1 MEKYKFTF
9 TDIANSI
16 DYLLKY
22 EPDGWKSYGVNF
34 GREEKLSNVVKSYTN
49 DWLFIKED
57 ADYLRDIVLTRG
69 TETKIKLTI
78 SKLQLDGWAVQY
90 EGYVDLT
97 QLSWDVNTC
106 SAPIT
111 EGGFFKTLEAN
122 WGTEYEIDND
132 SLINNF
138 NGNIFSFD
146 ARLHS
151 SGALLNYEVPLDPEE
166 MTQYVSFS
174 LGTIVD
180 KNVNENVLFNASIPA
195 GYYTYIG
202 GGVNFVRAII
212 KEPAA
217 HLLKISSGSI
227 MQKFKINVDIDIS
240 ITVQVAS
247 RVSGDPINDY
257 DYVYS

>member
-57 ADYLRDIVLTRG
+57 ADYLRNIVFNARPRKQ
-69 TETKIKLTI
+69 KIKLTI

-111 EGGFFKTLEAN
+111 EGGFL
-122 WGTEYEIDND
+122 
-132 SLINNF
+132 
-138 NGNIFSFD
+138 
-146 ARLHS
+146 
-151 SGALLNYEVPLDPEE
+151 
-166 MTQYVSFS
+166 Q
-174 LGTIVD
+174 
-180 KNVNENVLFNASIPA
+180 NV
-195 GYYTYIG
+195 
-202 GGVNFVRAII
+202 
-212 KEPAA
+212 
-217 HLLKISSGSI
+217 GS
-227 MQKFKINVDIDIS
+227 
-240 ITVQVAS
+240 
-247 RVSGDPINDY
+247 
-257 DYVYS
+257 

>member
-57 ADYLRDIVLTRG
+57 ADYLPNIVLTRG

-78 SKLQLDGWAVQY
+78 SKLQLNGWAVQY

-97 QLSWDVNTC
+97 QLRWDVNTC

-151 SGALLNYEVPLDPEE
+151 SGAPLNYYVPMEDFQDDQTPW
-166 MTQYVSFS
+166 VSFS

-180 KNVNENVLFNASIPA
+180 KNINENVLFNPSIPA
-195 GYYTYIG
+195 GFYTFLG
-202 GGVNFVRAII
+202 GGVDFVRAII
-212 KEPAA
+212 KEPDA
-217 HLLKISSGSI
+217 HLLKISSGAI
-227 MQKFKINVDIDIS
+227 MQKLKINVD
-240 ITVQVAS
+240 
-247 RVSGDPINDY
+247 
-257 DYVYS
+257 